1 MEVRMEVPSERK
13 KEVIEHEA
21 VKEESIYL
29 LKDRANIACDGG
41 NYTEA
46 RQLFELLKERSPEP
60 LRTPLLHKYG
70 VCLARLGERLDALKV
85 FNQAIKEGR
94 DSLYDI
100 LSGLEKASI
109 LSQQGKRKEALAAL
123 RAAKKRGHK
132 ILREYSGRKEYS
144 HLQDLVARLD

>member
-1 MEVRMEVPSERK
+1 MEVPSERK
-13 KEVIEHEA
+13 KEVIQHEA
-21 VKEESIYL
+21 LEEESIYL

-41 NYTEA
+41 NYVEA
-46 RQLFELLKERSPEP
+46 RKLFELLKERSPEP

-109 LSQQGKRKEALAAL
+109 LSEQEKRKEALAAL
-123 RAAKKRGHK
+123 RAVKKRGRK
-132 ILREYSGRKEYS
+132 IFREYSGRKEYS
-144 HLQDLVARLD
+144 HLRGLIAELD

>member
-1 MEVRMEVPSERK
+1 MEVPSDRK

-21 VKEESIYL
+21 VEEESTYL

-41 NYTEA
+41 NYAEA

-70 VCLARLGERLDALKV
+70 VCLARLGEKHDALEI
-85 FNQAIKEGR
+85 FDQAIKEGR
-94 DSLYDI
+94 DSFYDI

-109 LSQQGKRKEALAAL
+109 LSEQGKREEALAAL
-123 RAAKKRGHK
+123 RAVKKRGRK
-132 ILREYSGRKEYS
+132 IFREYSARKQYS
-144 HLQDLVARLD
+144 HLRGLIAKLD

>member
-1 MEVRMEVPSERK
+1 MEVPSERK

-21 VKEESIYL
+21 VEEESIYL

-41 NYTEA
+41 NYAEA

-70 VCLARLGERLDALKV
+70 VCLARSGERLDALKV
-85 FNQAIKEGR
+85 FSQAIKEGR

-109 LSQQGKRKEALAAL
+109 LSEQGKREEALAAL
-123 RAAKKRGHK
+123 RAVKKRGRK
-132 ILREYSGRKEYS
+132 IFREYSARKQYS
-144 HLQDLVARLD
+144 HLRDLVAKLD

>member
-1 MEVRMEVPSERK
+1 MEVPSERK
-13 KEVIEHEA
+13 KEIIEHEA
-21 VKEESIYL
+21 VEEESIYL

-41 NYTEA
+41 NYAEA

-70 VCLARLGERLDALKV
+70 VCLARLGERLDALRI

-109 LSQQGKRKEALAAL
+109 LSEQGKREEALAAL
-123 RAAKKRGHK
+123 RTVKERGRK
-132 ILREYSGRKEYS
+132 IFREYSGRKQYS
-144 HLQDLVARLD
+144 HLQDLVAKLD

>member
-1 MEVRMEVPSERK
+1 MEVPSERK

-21 VKEESIYL
+21 VEEESIYL

-41 NYTEA
+41 NYAEA
-46 RQLFELLKERSPEP
+46 RELFELLKERSPEP

-85 FNQAIKEGR
+85 FDQAIKEGR

-109 LSQQGKRKEALAAL
+109 LSEQGKRKEALSAL
-123 RAAKKRGHK
+123 RAAKKQGRK
-132 ILREYSGRKEYS
+132 IFREYSGRKKHS
-144 HLQDLVARLD
+144 HLRGLVVKLD

>member
-1 MEVRMEVPSERK
+1 MEVPSERK

-21 VKEESIYL
+21 VEEESIYL

-41 NYTEA
+41 NYAEA
-46 RQLFELLKERSPEP
+46 RELFEVLKEQSPEP

-70 VCLARLGERLDALKV
+70 VCLARLGKTLDALKV
-85 FNQAIKEGR
+85 FDEAIREGR

-109 LSQQGKRKEALAAL
+109 LLEQGKREEALATL
-123 RAAKKRGHK
+123 RTVKKRGPK
-132 ILREYSGRKEYS
+132 TFKDYSGRKEYS
-144 HLQDLVARLD
+144 HLRDLVARLD

>member
-1 MEVRMEVPSERK
+1 VV
-13 KEVIEHEA
+13 EHEA
-21 VKEESIYL
+21 AEEESIYL

-41 NYTEA
+41 NYAEA
-46 RQLFELLKERSPEP
+46 RELFELLKERSPEP

-70 VCLARLGERLDALKV
+70 VCLARSGERLDALRI

-109 LSQQGKRKEALAAL
+109 LLEQGKREEALATL
-123 RAAKKRGHK
+123 RTVRKRGPK
-132 ILREYSGRKEYS
+132 TFKDYSARKEYS
-144 HLQDLVARLD
+144 RLRDLLARLD

>member
-21 VKEESIYL
+21 VEEESIYL

-41 NYTEA
+41 NYAEA
-46 RQLFELLKERSPEP
+46 CELFELLKERSPEP

-70 VCLARLGERLDALKV
+70 VCLARLGERLDALRI

-100 LSGLEKASI
+100 LSGLEKANI
-109 LSQQGKRKEALAAL
+109 LLEQGKREEALATL
-123 RAAKKRGHK
+123 RTVKKRDPK
-132 ILREYSGRKEYS
+132 TFKDYSGRKEYS
-144 HLQDLVARLD
+144 RLRDLVARLD

>member
-1 MEVRMEVPSERK
+1 ME
-13 KEVIEHEA
+13 
-21 VKEESIYL
+21 EESIYL

-70 VCLARLGERLDALKV
+70 VCLTRLGERFDALKV

-109 LSQQGKRKEALAAL
+109 LSQQGEREEALAAL
-123 RAAKKRGHK
+123 RAAKKRGRK
-132 ILREYSGRKEYS
+132 IFREYSDRKEYS
-144 HLQDLVARLD
+144 HLRGLIAKLD